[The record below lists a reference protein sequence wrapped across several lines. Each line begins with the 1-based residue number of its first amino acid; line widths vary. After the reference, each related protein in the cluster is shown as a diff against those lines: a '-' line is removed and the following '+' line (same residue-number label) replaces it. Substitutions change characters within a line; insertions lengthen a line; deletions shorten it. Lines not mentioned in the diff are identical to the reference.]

1 MYNFKVVRI
10 INNTA
15 SSTAISSIEAYKLIA
30 VDEDVMVGVRRIQVR
45 LGYSQ
50 YVESTNT
57 LQKPELLNF
66 ISQTAN
72 VQMGDSEIRGR
83 CVEVTRN
90 IK

>member
-15 SSTAISSIEAYKLIA
+15 SSTAISSIA
-30 VDEDVMVGVRRIQVR
+30 VDEGVMVGVRRIQVR

>member
-1 MYNFKVVRI
+1 MYNFMVVRI
-10 INNTA
+10 IDNTA
-15 SSTAISSIEAYKLIA
+15 SSPAFSYIQACKLIA
-30 VDEDVMVGVRRIQVR
+30 IDEDVMVGVGKIQVR